1 MCKITEIFL
10 ANKQSS
16 IKFSN
21 LAAQLASQAIQ
32 PSLNLIFTYDMNILI
47 GISGS
52 IAAYKS
58 TQMVREILKS
68 TEAGGNHEVRV
79 VMTPS
84 ATKFIPALTLQNLT
98 KHAVAVE
105 MFEEGV
111 QSGGSWHIHL
121 ARWCDVMMIAPC
133 SATTLGK
140 LAQGIC
146 DTALTTVALA
156 LPSEKPLLIAPAMDT
171 EMWVHPATQRNCT
184 ILRTD
189 GAYIIPPATG
199 ELASGFVGAGRLPET
214 NVLLDALFAAL
225 NAPRF
230 GRFSIQEPAEQAT
243 SKRPHSTAPNTT
255 QQSPDEAFN
264 TYNKRFESY
273 AAKLDPS
280 APSTTAPSA
289 TAPST
294 SAPSAAQTSA
304 QDLIQEALGKTVVNL
319 QEGAEAIQFDAELE
333 LTKLKREKRGET
345 SMPQSSVDTGALP
358 FPFAGKTV
366 LITAGP
372 TYEKIDDVRFIGNYS
387 SGKMGFALAEEAAH
401 YGAKVTL
408 IAGPVGL
415 ETPSNVQR
423 VNVESAREMFD
434 EVMKRRAES
443 DVVVLAA
450 AVADFT
456 PIEKH
461 DGKIKKEDTGETMT
475 LRLTK
480 TPDILAA
487 VGAVKGDRQVVVGFA
502 LEAHNHVENARKKLT
517 AKRADIIVLNALGK
531 PQSGFDTDEN
541 TITIL
546 TPSTEPK
553 DFAPMSKRECAR
565 VILRAAAEI
574 GQQKQ

>member
-1 MCKITEIFL
+1 M
-10 ANKQSS
+10 
-16 IKFSN
+16 
-21 LAAQLASQAIQ
+21 
-32 PSLNLIFTYDMNILI
+32 
-47 GISGS
+47 
-52 IAAYKS
+52 
-58 TQMVREILKS
+58 
-68 TEAGGNHEVRV
+68 
-79 VMTPS
+79 
-84 ATKFIPALTLQNLT
+84 
-98 KHAVAVE
+98 
-105 MFEEGV
+105 
-111 QSGGSWHIHL
+111 
-121 ARWCDVMMIAPC
+121 
-133 SATTLGK
+133 
-140 LAQGIC
+140 
-146 DTALTTVALA
+146 
-156 LPSEKPLLIAPAMDT
+156 
-171 EMWVHPATQRNCT
+171 
-184 ILRTD
+184 LRTD

-230 GRFSIQEPAEQAT
+230 GRFSTQEPAQQAT
-243 SKRPHSTAPNTT
+243 SKRPHTTAPNTT

-264 TYNKRFESY
+264 TYNKRFDSY

-280 APSTTAPSA
+280 APSTTAPS
-289 TAPST
+289 TAE
-294 SAPSAAQTSA
+294 ASA

-345 SMPQSSVDTGALP
+345 FTPQSSVDAGAVP

-415 ETPSNVQR
+415 ETPNNVQR
-423 VNVESAREMFD
+423 VDVESAREMFD

-456 PIEKH
+456 PIEKY

-487 VGAVKGDRQVVVGFA
+487 VGAVKGDKQVVVGFA

-553 DFAPMSKRECAR
+553 DFAPMPKRECAR

>member
-21 LAAQLASQAIQ
+21 LAAQLVSLAIQ

-156 LPSEKPLLIAPAMDT
+156 LPPEKPLLIAPAMDT

-230 GRFSIQEPAEQAT
+230 RRFSAQEPSEQAT
-243 SKRPHSTAPNTT
+243 SKQRTAPNTT

-264 TYNKRFESY
+264 TYNKRFDSY

-280 APSTTAPSA
+280 APSTTAPS
-289 TAPST
+289 TAE
-294 SAPSAAQTSA
+294 ASA

-319 QEGAEAIQFDAELE
+319 QEGAEANKFDAELE

-345 SMPQSSVDTGALP
+345 STPQSSVDVGAVP

-423 VNVESAREMFD
+423 VDVESAREMFD